1 METNPSKPMTPEPNN
16 KTAIDPGLSLPRCL
30 VIIPAHNESKDIAHV
45 IGDIQKHS
53 NFPVVVI
60 DDASTDDTIVKARQ
74 AGAVVVP
81 LAVQLGAWGATQTGL
96 RYAIKNDY
104 AYAITMDADGQH
116 LAESLPTLI
125 KPIINKEA
133 DVTIGAC
140 TKRGSAMR
148 KIAWTLMK
156 RVSGLR
162 LEDLT
167 SGFRVYDRRAIRR
180 LAAWQAT
187 LLEYQDVG
195 VLAMLQASGIRIKDV
210 EVDMVPRRSGVSRV
224 FYSWTSVIYYMS
236 YTLLLS
242 FTKRGMTHHQ
252 PE

>member
-1 METNPSKPMTPEPNN
+1 MTAKHDNHSKSELKEGQSEQPS
-16 KTAIDPGLSLPRCL
+16 LSLPRCI
-30 VIIPAHNESKDIAHV
+30 VIIPAHNESRDIAYV
-45 IGDIQKHS
+45 IGEIRKYS
-53 NFPVVVI
+53 NFSVVVV
-60 DDASTDDTIVKARQ
+60 DDASTDDTIIKARG

-81 LAVQLGAWGATQTGL
+81 LTLQLGAWGATQTGL
-96 RYAIKNDY
+96 RYALKNDY

-116 LAESLPTLI
+116 LAESLPALLQ
-125 KPIINKEA
+125 PIINKEA

-140 TKRGSAMR
+140 TERGSKLR
-148 KIAWTLMK
+148 KIAWVLMR

-195 VLAMLQASGIRIKDV
+195 VLVMLQSSGIRIKDV
-210 EVDMVPRRSGVSRV
+210 EVQMLPRRHGMSRI
-224 FYSWTSVIYYMS
+224 FYSWTSVIYYMC
-236 YTLLLS
+236 YTLLLG
-242 FTKRGMTHHQ
+242 FTKRGMKHRQSH
-252 PE
+252 

>member
-1 METNPSKPMTPEPNN
+1 MSEPRDKPTSNPG
-16 KTAIDPGLSLPRCL
+16 ISLPRCV
-30 VIIPAHNESKDIAHV
+30 VISPAHNEAQDIAFV
-45 IGDIQKHS
+45 INEIRKYS

-60 DDASTDDTIVKARQ
+60 DDASTDDTIIRARE

-96 RYAIKNDY
+96 RYALKNDY
-104 AYAITMDADGQH
+104 AYAVTMDADGQH
-116 LAESLPTLI
+116 QAESLPTLL
-125 KPIINKEA
+125 KPIINKDA

-140 TKRGSAMR
+140 TRRGSALR

-242 FTKRGMTHHQ
+242 VTKRGMTHHQ
-252 PE
+252 PD

>member
-1 METNPSKPMTPEPNN
+1 MSEHTGQHAAN
-16 KTAIDPGLSLPRCL
+16 AGRQSLPHCV
-30 VIIPAHNESKDIAHV
+30 VIIPAHNEALAIGFV
-45 IGDIQKHS
+45 IGEISRHTQL
-53 NFPVVVI
+53 PVVVI
-60 DDASTDDTIVKARQ
+60 DDASSDDTIKVARR
-74 AGAVVVP
+74 AGATVVP

-96 RYAIKNDY
+96 RFALKHGYH
-104 AYAITMDADGQH
+104 YAITMDADGQH
-116 LAESLPTLI
+116 MAESLPALLQ
-125 KPIINKEA
+125 PIIKGEA

-140 TKRGSAMR
+140 TKRGSMLR

-156 RVSGLR
+156 RVSGLS

-195 VLAMLQASGIRIKDV
+195 VLAMLQSAGISIKDV
-210 EVDMVPRRSGVSRV
+210 EVEMLPRQHGMSRV

-242 FTKRGMTHHQ
+242 FTKRGMKH
-252 PE
+252 EM

>member
-1 METNPSKPMTPEPNN
+1 
-16 KTAIDPGLSLPRCL
+16 
-30 VIIPAHNESKDIAHV
+30 
-45 IGDIQKHS
+45 
-53 NFPVVVI
+53 VV
-60 DDASTDDTIVKARQ
+60 DDASTDDTIIRARK

-81 LAVQLGAWGATQTGL
+81 LAVQLGAWGATQAGL
-96 RYAIKNDY
+96 RYALKNDY
-104 AYAITMDADGQH
+104 LYAITMDADGQH
-116 LAESLPTLI
+116 LAEFLPALI
-125 KPIINKEA
+125 KPIIDNKA

-140 TKRGSAMR
+140 TRRGSALR
-148 KIAWTLMK
+148 KIAWMLMK

-210 EVDMVPRRSGVSRV
+210 EVTMLPRRHGISRV
-224 FYSWTSVIYYMS
+224 YYSWTSVIYYMT

-242 FTKRGMTHHQ
+242 FTKRGMKHHQ
-252 PE
+252 PH